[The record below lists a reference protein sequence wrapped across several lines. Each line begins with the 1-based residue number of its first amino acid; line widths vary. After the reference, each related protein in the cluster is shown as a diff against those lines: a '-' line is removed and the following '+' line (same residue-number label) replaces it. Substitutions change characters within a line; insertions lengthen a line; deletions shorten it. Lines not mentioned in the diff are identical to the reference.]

1 MSFNQEN
8 IKIIKS
14 LINIKEYIENGD
26 DDLWSV
32 LKAPKSI
39 IQILANKKISKNF
52 LLELIDKIENNIG
65 LNKIENDIYDV
76 FKSYIYIETK
86 NDFNRIREKVFM
98 EFRNK
103 EADYKIL
110 NPSKELIYP
119 NQKIAAC
126 NITDLL
132 INQNKKAVSLVAL
145 PQVGKTG
152 TFLQVSYNAMTHLD
166 NDKMYFP
173 EDIFIITGMS
183 DIDWER
189 QTKNDML
196 NCIKDNVF
204 HLGKIKQF
212 NGIINTKR
220 NTKLL
225 IIIDE
230 CQIATSANQ
239 QIDRIFKDIEKT
251 SEDKN
256 IDIKYLVISATPGVI
271 QYDLQRWGSRHELVI
286 LDPSNTYVSFKTFIN
301 EMRIDDSDLLTTKF
315 MNEKFKPLLI
325 NRYKTP
331 KYHIIRV
338 SEKKRGELIKWCKNN
353 DYKYT
358 LYDSNNRS
366 NDDIELYLDNEH
378 LNKHTFIIIKNFWRA
393 GKRMNDSHIGIVY
406 EYNEKIDINITAQ
419 GLIARFCGNDKQ
431 YNNNTSPYFFG
442 NSNTLNEYINFMEK
456 ECNFRIADY
465 TSRNLKVAGGQ
476 LIGHTPS
483 TMNGIFEDSHKIL
496 YEKEDYIDVPQVINI
511 SDDIFNKI
519 SSDGYNINSNAQE
532 FIINYLKYDYEDLYK
547 YVSTYKCAKFTIPT
561 SDSNYKRHIIDTKIC
576 LESKKVCKTDIKK
589 EDTFNNM
596 WAAFIDKKSKDK
608 KIYFLVYHGEKYKK
622 LKQNSNIIN
631 DYITV

>member
-8 IKIIKS
+8 INCIKS
-14 LINIKEYIENGD
+14 LIKIKEHIENSD
-26 DDLWSV
+26 EDLWTV
-32 LKAPKSI
+32 LKSPMYI
-39 IQILANKKISKNF
+39 IQILANKKYSKDF
-52 LLELIDKIENNIG
+52 LLELINKIENNIG
-65 LNKIENDIYDV
+65 LNKIESDIYDI
-76 FKSYIYIETK
+76 FKPYIYIEDR

-103 EADYKIL
+103 EADYKSL
-110 NPSKELIYP
+110 NPSKELIYS

-166 NDKMYFP
+166 NEKMYFP

-212 NGIINTKR
+212 NSIINTKR
-220 NTKLL
+220 NIKIL

-230 CQIATSANQ
+230 CQIATSKDQ
-239 QIDRIFKDIEKT
+239 QIDKIFKDIEKT

-256 IDIKYLVISATPGVI
+256 IDIKYLVVSATPGVI
-271 QYDLQRWGSRHELVI
+271 QYDLQRWGSKHELVI

-301 EMRIDDSDLLTTKF
+301 EMRIEDANILTTEFLNDKF
-315 MNEKFKPLLI
+315 LPLLI
-325 NRYKTP
+325 NRYTTP
-331 KYHIIRV
+331 KYHIIRA
-338 SEKKRGELIKWCKNN
+338 SEKKRGELIKWCKSKN
-353 DYKYT
+353 YKYT

-366 NDDIELYLDNEH
+366 NDNIELCLDNEH
-378 LNKHTFIIIKNFWRA
+378 LNEHTFIIIKNFWRA

-431 YNNNTSPYFFG
+431 NNNNMSPYFFG
-442 NSNTLNEYINFMEK
+442 NSETLKEYINFMEK

-465 TSRNLKVAGGQ
+465 TSKNLKVAGGQ
-476 LIGHTPS
+476 LIDHNKS
-483 TMNGIFEDSHKIL
+483 AMNGISQNNQKIL
-496 YEKEDYIDVPQVINI
+496 YERKDYIEIPKVINI
-511 SDDIFNKI
+511 SDEIFNKI
-519 SSDGYNINSNAQE
+519 SSDSINLNSNAQ
-532 FIINYLKYDYEDLYK
+532 IVIKDYLKINNEQDLYK
-547 YVSTYKCAKFTIPT
+547 YINTYKCAKITIPT
-561 SDSNYKRHIIDTKIC
+561 SEYNYKRHIIDTRKC
-576 LESKKVCKTDIKK
+576 LESNNVCKTDIKK
-589 EDTFNNM
+589 EDKFNNM
-596 WAAFIDKKSKDK
+596 WAAFIDKKSIEK

-622 LKQNSNIIN
+622 LNESSDIIN
-631 DYITV
+631 V